1 MPASPLA
8 PYQSDF
14 IALAV
19 GAGCLK
25 FGEFT
30 LKSGRVSPYFFNAG
44 GFSTG
49 GQLLKLAEAYA
60 DAIVAEGIEFDVIF
74 GPAYKGIP
82 LCAAVAMVFAL
93 KHGRPGLPYAFNR
106 KEVKDHGEG
115 GMIIGGPLKG
125 RVLLIDDVITAGT
138 AIQESVHLLSQFPEC
153 ELVGAIVAVD
163 RQERASPESTKSAVQ
178 LASEKFGIKIYSIV
192 QLNSILTYA
201 RQEGNSGEV
210 IPPGMDE
217 ALEKYRQQYGRL
229 FKSDWM
235 TGGITYFLAFT
246 FPEVQVQMADSI
258 SSRAV
263 AAAKSTAAV
272 RGSIDERENEA
283 VKYWSERKERIE
295 KEISDL
301 QHQAAEYRKTLED
314 IERKISGGL
323 GQRVLEAPREE
334 VDDFT
339 GDIDLA
345 KPAISRDRL
354 AAQLRLL
361 EVFGSSEA
369 TLDQTGV
376 CKLRLVPRH
385 QAQIE
390 STQSWT
396 IDDFELKASVED
408 NWKKLAAMLGLDIVK
423 SHPMVKQLVGPE
435 VKRWR
440 MLGIGTVDHEIGWG
454 TCTLRLKGDYGAC
467 DVHLAGT
474 PIGRMKRE
482 GDTEDDDD
490 DLQDMIDEFDIR
502 GSGFSYYW
510 ENPWEI
516 KFAVINAF
524 WRSVRATK
532 ACGVYLKNA
541 ITKTKEELADMAAE
555 EAEPPQP
562 WGCDIVLVHP
572 TNLREKLC
580 SVAGDPMGH
589 PYFEVFLGRTRKAK
603 DEYSYKRVKVVVGTA
618 FTLMTLGAIR
628 RIMQTRRF
636 WRSFGFARAFAMTH
650 PVTRAHF
657 PDMSKVSIRHRSGIF
672 RSTYIDGVISLG
684 DGTTQHDVHLSGI
697 RPNADAPWRITSARL
712 VPDKAS
718 ETETLNRTGRG
729 VRMDTNYVPPGFAKS

>member
-1 MPASPLA
+1 
-8 PYQSDF
+8 
-14 IALAV
+14 
-19 GAGCLK
+19 
-25 FGEFT
+25 
-30 LKSGRVSPYFFNAG
+30 
-44 GFSTG
+44 
-49 GQLLKLAEAYA
+49 
-60 DAIVAEGIEFDVIF
+60 
-74 GPAYKGIP
+74 
-82 LCAAVAMVFAL
+82 
-93 KHGRPGLPYAFNR
+93 
-106 KEVKDHGEG
+106 
-115 GMIIGGPLKG
+115 
-125 RVLLIDDVITAGT
+125 
-138 AIQESVHLLSQFPEC
+138 
-153 ELVGAIVAVD
+153 
-163 RQERASPESTKSAVQ
+163 
-178 LASEKFGIKIYSIV
+178 
-192 QLNSILTYA
+192 
-201 RQEGNSGEV
+201 
-210 IPPGMDE
+210 
-217 ALEKYRQQYGRL
+217 
-229 FKSDWM
+229 
-235 TGGITYFLAFT
+235 
-246 FPEVQVQMADSI
+246 MADSI

-301 QHQAAEYRKTLED
+301 QQQAAEYRKTLDD

-323 GQRVLEAPREE
+323 GQRVLEAPQEE

-345 KPAISRDRL
+345 KPALSRDRL

-390 STQSWT
+390 STESWT
-396 IDDFELKASVED
+396 IDDFELTGSVED
-408 NWKKLAAMLGLDIVK
+408 NWKKLAAMLGLDLVK

-440 MLGIGTVDHEIGWG
+440 MLGIGTVDQEIGWG

-482 GDTEDDDD
+482 GDAEDDDD

-532 ACGVYLKNA
+532 ACGVYVKNA
-541 ITKTKEELADMAAE
+541 ITKTKEELADIAAE
-555 EAEPPQP
+555 EVEPPQP
-562 WGCDIVLVHP
+562 WGCDIVL
-572 TNLREKLC
+572 
-580 SVAGDPMGH
+580 
-589 PYFEVFLGRTRKAK
+589 
-603 DEYSYKRVKVVVGTA
+603 
-618 FTLMTLGAIR
+618 
-628 RIMQTRRF
+628 
-636 WRSFGFARAFAMTH
+636 
-650 PVTRAHF
+650 
-657 PDMSKVSIRHRSGIF
+657 
-672 RSTYIDGVISLG
+672 
-684 DGTTQHDVHLSGI
+684 
-697 RPNADAPWRITSARL
+697 
-712 VPDKAS
+712 
-718 ETETLNRTGRG
+718 
-729 VRMDTNYVPPGFAKS
+729 

>member
-1 MPASPLA
+1 AWAASL
-8 PYQSDF
+8 
-14 IALAV
+14 
-19 GAGCLK
+19 
-25 FGEFT
+25 
-30 LKSGRVSPYFFNAG
+30 
-44 GFSTG
+44 STG
-49 GQLLKLAEAYA
+49 AVLWINAKRKAEIRHLYLAE
-60 DAIVAEGIEFDVIF
+60 
-74 GPAYKGIP
+74 
-82 LCAAVAMVFAL
+82 
-93 KHGRPGLPYAFNR
+93 
-106 KEVKDHGEG
+106 
-115 GMIIGGPLKG
+115 
-125 RVLLIDDVITAGT
+125 
-138 AIQESVHLLSQFPEC
+138 
-153 ELVGAIVAVD
+153 
-163 RQERASPESTKSAVQ
+163 
-178 LASEKFGIKIYSIV
+178 
-192 QLNSILTYA
+192 
-201 RQEGNSGEV
+201 
-210 IPPGMDE
+210 
-217 ALEKYRQQYGRL
+217 
-229 FKSDWM
+229 
-235 TGGITYFLAFT
+235 
-246 FPEVQVQMADSI
+246 
-258 SSRAV
+258 
-263 AAAKSTAAV
+263 
-272 RGSIDERENEA
+272 
-283 VKYWSERKERIE
+283 
-295 KEISDL
+295 
-301 QHQAAEYRKTLED
+301 
-314 IERKISGGL
+314 
-323 GQRVLEAPREE
+323 
-334 VDDFT
+334 
-339 GDIDLA
+339 
-345 KPAISRDRL
+345 
-354 AAQLRLL
+354 
-361 EVFGSSEA
+361 
-369 TLDQTGV
+369 
-376 CKLRLVPRH
+376 
-385 QAQIE
+385 
-390 STQSWT
+390 
-396 IDDFELKASVED
+396 
-408 NWKKLAAMLGLDIVK
+408 GLDLVK

-482 GDTEDDDD
+482 GDAEDDDD

-532 ACGVYLKNA
+532 ACGVYVKNA
-541 ITKTKEELADMAAE
+541 ITKTKEELADIAAE
-555 EAEPPQP
+555 EVEPPQP

-657 PDMSKVSIRHRSGIF
+657 SDMSKVSIRHRSGTF

-684 DGTTQHDVHLSGI
+684 DGTSQHDVHLSGI
-697 RPNADAPWRITSARL
+697 RPDADAPWRITSARL

-729 VRMDTNYVPPGFAKS
+729 VRMDTTYVPPGFAKS

>member
-1 MPASPLA
+1 TVAQEFGTSRERIVNRVVVN
-8 PYQSDF
+8 F
-14 IALAV
+14 IQDR
-19 GAGCLK
+19 GK
-25 FGEFT
+25 
-30 LKSGRVSPYFFNAG
+30 KPR
-44 GFSTG
+44 
-49 GQLLKLAEAYA
+49 AY
-60 DAIVAEGIEFDVIF
+60 I
-74 GPAYKGIP
+74 GIP

-138 AIQESVHLLSQFPEC
+138 AIQESVQLLSQFPEC

-201 RQEGNSGEV
+201 KQEGNSGEV

-217 ALEKYRQQYGRL
+217 ALEKYRQRYGM
-229 FKSDWM
+229 S
-235 TGGITYFLAFT
+235 GGITYFLAIT
-246 FPEVQVQMADSI
+246 FPEIQVQMADSI

-263 AAAKSTAAV
+263 AAAKRTAAV

-301 QHQAAEYRKTLED
+301 QQQAAEYRKTLDD
-314 IERKISGGL
+314 IERKISGGV
-323 GQRVLEAPREE
+323 GQPVLEAPTEE
-334 VDDFT
+334 EADDFT

-345 KPAISRDRL
+345 KPALSRDRL

-390 STQSWT
+390 STESWT
-396 IDDFELKASVED
+396 IDDFELTGSVED
-408 NWKKLAAMLGLDIVK
+408 NWKKLAAMLGLDLVK

-482 GDTEDDDD
+482 GDAEDDDD

-510 ENPWEI
+510 EKSLGDQIWYV
-516 KFAVINAF
+516 AVINAF

-532 ACGVYLKNA
+532 ACGVYVKNA
-541 ITKTKEELADMAAE
+541 ITKTKEELADIAAE
-555 EAEPPQP
+555 EVEPPQP

-657 PDMSKVSIRHRSGIF
+657 SDMSKVSIRHRSGTF

-684 DGTTQHDVHLSGI
+684 HDVHLSGI
-697 RPNADAPWRITSARL
+697 RPDADAPWRITSARL

-729 VRMDTNYVPPGFAKS
+729 VRMDTTYVPPGFAKS